1 MAKINRTVFFNLVRQ
16 NPFGGRLTQQN
27 VDGTS
32 AILDA
37 WEASPYS
44 GQPLDGL
51 AYILA
56 TAFGET
62 GTMKWDV
69 REIPPKGRT
78 RAEYFEDRYGV
89 NGSRPKVAR
98 SLGNTQPGDG
108 GNFYGRSFPQIT
120 GRANYTKFEALLG
133 VPLVKNPDL
142 ALKKE
147 VGAAILLHGMYRGL
161 FTGRKLGDYF
171 DGKPVG
177 EVEAKR
183 RRVEARRIINGT
195 DKAETFAR
203 VAAAFGM
210 ALKAATAGAAAISSA
225 AVVAPVQRA
234 DTFAT
239 TDLTALAEPRRP
251 GLKLNL
257 PGVPDVL
264 QDLAPAILNKAVQE
278 ATGGRVSL
286 PVDKGEPLAKS
297 TIVGGSLLAAVPG
310 IISTLAAVE
319 DKWIAGAIV
328 LLIAGGVFLVVSGRV
343 KLKDEAGV

>member
-147 VGAAILLHGMYRGL
+147 IGAAILLHGMYRGL

-210 ALKAATAGAAAISSA
+210 ALKAATAGQGAISTAAA
-225 AVVAPVQRA
+225 AVSPVS
-234 DTFAT
+234 
-239 TDLTALAEPRRP
+239 LP
-251 GLKLNL
+251 GLNVGGNPSKLNL